1 MALQYSQTPVE
12 LREVILRDK
21 PREFITA
28 SAKAT
33 VPVLILPDG
42 RVIDQS
48 YDIMNW
54 ALARGDPDGWLDI
67 DRAVGDALIDRND
80 FEFKPSLDQYKY
92 PERYPRQSG
101 EAGRDLG
108 MVFLRRLEE
117 LCQERPYLFGECVSI
132 VDVAV
137 APFVRQY
144 AHVDPAWF
152 ESAAGPA
159 LNGWLERFEQSEL
172 FLSVMQKYPR
182 WSPGDDMIVFAA
194 GSVP

>member
-1 MALQYSQTPVE
+1 MWYSQTPVE

-21 PREFITA
+21 PRELITA

-48 YDIMNW
+48 YDIMKW

-67 DRAVGDALIDRND
+67 DRVAGDALIDCND
-80 FEFKPSLDQYKY
+80 FEFKPNLDQYKY
-92 PERYPRQSG
+92 PGRFPQQSA
-101 EAGRDLG
+101 ETGRDLG

-117 LCQERPYLFGECVSI
+117 LGKERSCLFGERLSI

-137 APFVRQY
+137 APFVRQF
-144 AHVDPAWF
+144 AHVDTTWF
-152 ESAAGPA
+152 ESAASPA
-159 LNGWLERFEQSEL
+159 LHGWLERFEQSEL
-172 FLSVMQKYPR
+172 FLSVMQRYPR
-182 WSPGDDMIVFAA
+182 WSPGDDMTVFAA
-194 GSVP
+194 GSAP